1 MNSDTHY
8 GRLAGPVV
16 IIGFGS
22 IGRGVLPLI
31 LRHFDVASD
40 DIVVVAPN
48 DDGDAILKQHGVRRV
63 DCALTRHN
71 YAELLS
77 ALLAGPARRCMR
89 PNPRQARRRLAGSC

>member
-1 MNSDTHY
+1 MHY
-8 GRLAGPVV
+8 GRLDGPVI

-48 DDGDAILKQHGVRRV
+48 DDADAILEHHGIRRI

-77 ALLAGPARRCMR
+77 ALLVGPAPFIVRRFPWIPHR
-89 PNPRQARRRLAGSC
+89 WI